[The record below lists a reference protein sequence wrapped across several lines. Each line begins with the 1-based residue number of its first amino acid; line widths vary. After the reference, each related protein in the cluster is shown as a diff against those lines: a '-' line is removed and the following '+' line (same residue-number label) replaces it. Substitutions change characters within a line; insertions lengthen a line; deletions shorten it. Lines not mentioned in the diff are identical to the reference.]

1 MNLTPSG
8 ELLGRVALIT
18 GAGSGIGQ
26 ATALRMAAEG
36 ASIIVCDLSADAVGL
51 TMDRF
56 GAKGKHLGLCGNV
69 SEESS
74 IDDIVARALEWGG
87 QIDILVNSAGIS
99 EVATP
104 AQDQSVDQWRH
115 IIDTNL
121 AGTYIVSRAVGR
133 GMVAQ
138 GSGVILNLNSIAGV
152 LGLSLRSA
160 YSASKAG
167 VGMLT
172 RVLASEW
179 APHGVRVN
187 AVAPGYIRTQM
198 TQKLLEA
205 GIIDES
211 RIERRTPAGKM
222 GTVEN
227 VADALLFLASDRASF
242 ITGVTLPVDGGY
254 MAFGAPEDAHPGHS
268 FGEDLGGLRGA

>member
-1 MNLTPSG
+1 MNVKPTG

-36 ASIIVCDLSADAVGL
+36 ARIVVCDLIPDAVQHTKEL
-51 TMDRF
+51 L
-56 GAKGKHLGLCGNV
+56 GATGNHLAIIGNI
-69 SEESS
+69 SDESS
-74 IDDIVARALEWGG
+74 VDDLVSRSLEWGG
-87 QIDILVNSAGIS
+87 HIDIVVNSAGIS
-99 EVATP
+99 EAATP
-104 AQDQSVDQWRH
+104 AQDQSIDRWRH
-115 IIDTNL
+115 IVDTNL

-152 LGLSLRSA
+152 LGLPLRSA

-198 TQKLLEA
+198 TEKLLAA
-205 GIIDES
+205 GVIDES

>member
-1 MNLTPSG
+1 MNGKPER
-8 ELLGRVALIT
+8 ELVGRVALIT

-26 ATALRMAAEG
+26 ATALRMADEG
-36 ASIIVCDLSADAVGL
+36 ARIVVCDLSPDAVQHTMGL
-51 TMDRF
+51 L
-56 GAKGKHLGLCGNV
+56 GAAGNHLAIIGNISDETSV
-69 SEESS
+69 
-74 IDDIVARALEWGG
+74 DDLVARSLEWGG
-87 QIDILVNSAGIS
+87 QIDIVVNSAGIS
-99 EVATP
+99 EAATP
-104 AQDQSVDQWRH
+104 AQEQSIDRWRH
-115 IIDTNL
+115 IVDTNL

-133 GMVAQ
+133 EMVAQ

-152 LGLSLRSA
+152 LGLPLRSA

-187 AVAPGYIRTQM
+187 AVAPGYIRTRM
-198 TQKLLEA
+198 TEKLLDA
-205 GIIDES
+205 GVIDEG
-211 RIERRTPAGKM
+211 RIRRRTPAGKM

-227 VADALLFLASDRASF
+227 VADALFFLASDRASF

-254 MAFGAPEDAHPGHS
+254 MAFGAPEDAYPEHGV
-268 FGEDLGGLRGA
+268 GEDRGGQLGD